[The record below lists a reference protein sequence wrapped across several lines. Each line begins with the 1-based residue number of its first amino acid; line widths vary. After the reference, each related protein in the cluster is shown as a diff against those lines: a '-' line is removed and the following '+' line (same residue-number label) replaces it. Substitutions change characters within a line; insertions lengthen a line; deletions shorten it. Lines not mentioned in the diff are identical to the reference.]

1 MNDGTSYPQKPAIN
15 VPVYTMATLP
25 DVWETRNSFIQ
36 VSDISGVGVGLMYSD
51 GTTWRSIPFS
61 AQRVRVQTA
70 ADGTYT
76 WTYGTPFASGVI
88 PKVFVVAESPSGA
101 TDIYNAQTD
110 GTPTNT
116 SCKVRVTRGQAS
128 AVALLGLTILSFPAT
143 PGVTWVNIVA
153 LA

>member
-1 MNDGTSYPQKPAIN
+1 MAEISNPPRLPIN
-15 VPVYTMATLP
+15 VPLYTMSSLP
-25 DVWETRNSFIQ
+25 DVAESKNQFIQ
-36 VSDISGVGVGLMYSD
+36 VSDISGAGVGLMYSD
-51 GTTWRSIPFS
+51 GTIWRSVPFS
-61 AQRVRVQTA
+61 AQRIRVQTA

-88 PKVFVVAESPSGA
+88 PKVFVVAESPAGA
-101 TDIYNAQTD
+101 TDIYNAQVD
-110 GTPTNT
+110 GTATNT
-116 SCKVRVTRGQAS
+116 SCKVRVTRGQTS